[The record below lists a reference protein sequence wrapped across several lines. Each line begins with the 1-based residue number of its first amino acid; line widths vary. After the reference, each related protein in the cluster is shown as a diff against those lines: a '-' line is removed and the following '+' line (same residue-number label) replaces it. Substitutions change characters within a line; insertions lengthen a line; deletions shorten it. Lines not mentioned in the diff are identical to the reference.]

1 MSTKECISK
10 QPLLADPYE
19 DLFVYVDQS
28 LIPDAGQG
36 LFAKVDIEAATVIS
50 FYNGTRF
57 QVNDKSANENSNYKI
72 TFDANYDLDIP
83 DEMISLENYRATLGH
98 KVCHS
103 FVPSCEF
110 DNFQHPRFG
119 PIKCI
124 ATIRPIAKGEELS
137 VHYEYELSVAP
148 SW

>member
-50 FYNGTRF
+50 FYNLFILHFYFTIF
-57 QVNDKSANENSNYKI
+57 LQFVIFNLFTLKECI
-72 TFDANYDLDIP
+72 VHDA
-83 DEMISLENYRATLGH
+83 
-98 KVCHS
+98 
-103 FVPSCEF
+103 
-110 DNFQHPRFG
+110 
-119 PIKCI
+119 
-124 ATIRPIAKGEELS
+124 
-137 VHYEYELSVAP
+137 
-148 SW
+148 

>member
-50 FYNGTRF
+50 FY
-57 QVNDKSANENSNYKI
+57 KSI
-72 TFDANYDLDIP
+72 FG
-83 DEMISLENYRATLGH
+83 RTLVSG
-98 KVCHS
+98 
-103 FVPSCEF
+103 
-110 DNFQHPRFG
+110 
-119 PIKCI
+119 
-124 ATIRPIAKGEELS
+124 
-137 VHYEYELSVAP
+137 VA
-148 SW
+148 